1 MTAPA
6 MTYDSLL
13 TDIEAYADQHDASFL
28 AQIPRLIMLCE
39 NRIASEVRGL
49 GYMRYANFSLNSGGS
64 YYQKPARWRET
75 IDLNVTLATG
85 KRKFLFKRG
94 YEYLRFFWPDTAATG
109 EPRYYGD
116 YGFEHF
122 LVVPTPVA
130 ALDAELAYY
139 ERPEPLSDVNQTN
152 WTTQYAPQLLL
163 YGTLLEAQPFLKRS
177 DRTAEFQAGFDRAVS
192 GVTGESQ
199 KRLGDQTNTR
209 TDG

>member
-1 MTAPA
+1 

-13 TDIEAYADQHDASFL
+13 TDVEAYADQHDASFL

-49 GYMRYANFSLNSGGS
+49 GYTRFANFNMAAGTA

-75 IDLNVTLATG
+75 IDLSVTLATG
-85 KRKFLFKRG
+85 RRKFLFERG
-94 YEYLRFFWPDTAATG
+94 YEYLRFFWPDTSQTG
-109 EPRYYGD
+109 EPRYYGN

-122 LVVPTPVA
+122 LVVPTPA
-130 ALDAELAYY
+130 AITACELAYY
-139 ERPEPLSDVNQTN
+139 ERPEPLSDVHQTN

-163 YGTLLEAQPFLKRS
+163 YGTLLEAQPFLKRP
-177 DRTAEFQAGFDRAVS
+177 DRTKEFQDMYDRAVAA
-192 GVTGESQ
+192 VTGEAQ
-199 KRLGDQTNTR
+199 KRLGDQANAR